1 MTTKQKL
8 RKSFEIDYNDGFKQ
22 KIWFDNGYGISL
34 VYHDG
39 SYGLECALIHKDAKG
54 IISKNKAFNKFCG
67 LDFVKGHMQGEDLL
81 EALKVV
87 KRLKPTE
94 KYWK

>member
-1 MTTKQKL
+1 MNTTKQKI
-8 RKSFEIDYNDGFKQ
+8 RKSFDIDYNDGFKQ

-39 SYGLECALIHKDAKG
+39 SYGLECALIHKDVDG
-54 IISKNKAFNKFCG
+54 IISDNKKFNKFCG
-67 LDFVKGHMQGEDLL
+67 LDFVKGFMQGEDLL

-87 KRLKPTE
+87 KKLKS
-94 KYWK
+94 K